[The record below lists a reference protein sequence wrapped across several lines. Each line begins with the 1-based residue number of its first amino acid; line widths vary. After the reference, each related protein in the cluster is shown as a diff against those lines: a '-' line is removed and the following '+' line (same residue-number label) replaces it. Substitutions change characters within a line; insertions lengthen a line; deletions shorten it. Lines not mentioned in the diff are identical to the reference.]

1 MEIKEIIRV
10 NGNFGFGQIS
20 NDPHNYWTGKNNGDT
35 ILSLAGDDKLWAIIK
50 TDTYWIYVYS
60 AFNSFA
66 LLIASGDK
74 NMLPVTT
81 IKTTKTYRNTVSPE
95 ALVSAAEEEL
105 RYINIANEQHKL
117 SSLAKWRKAYG
128 LTLDE
133 LAELSGVNRT
143 AIHRFESG
151 ERNIKQARYDTLC
164 KLADALQRTVE
175 QITY

>member
-10 NGNFGFGQIS
+10 NGGFGFGQLS
-20 NDPHNYWTGKNNGDT
+20 NDPHDYWTGRNDGDI
-35 ILSLAGDDKLWAIIK
+35 ILSLAGDDKIWSIIK
-50 TDTYWIYVYS
+50 TDTYWIYVYN

-74 NMLPVTT
+74 NILPVTT
-81 IKTTKTYRNTVSPE
+81 IKVTKMYRNTVSPT
-95 ALVSAAEEEL
+95 ALVSAVEEEL
-105 RYINIANEQHKL
+105 RYINIANEQYKL

-143 AIHRFESG
+143 MIHRFESG
-151 ERNIKQARYDTLC
+151 ERAIKQARYDTLR

>member
-1 MEIKEIIRV
+1 MKIKEIIRV
-10 NGNFGFGQIS
+10 NGEFGFGQIS
-20 NDPHNYWTGKNNGDT
+20 NDPHNYWTGRNDGDV
-35 ILSLAGDDKLWAIIK
+35 ILSLVGDDKFWSIIK
-50 TDTYWIYVYS
+50 TETYWIYVYNV
-60 AFNSFA
+60 FNSFA

-74 NMLPVTT
+74 NILPVTT

-95 ALVSAAEEEL
+95 ALVDAAEEEL
-105 RYINIANEQHKL
+105 RYIRIANEQCKL
-117 SSLAKWRKAYG
+117 TSLAKWRKAYG

-133 LAELSGVNRT
+133 LASLSGVNRT
-143 AIHRFESG
+143 MIHRFESG